1 MTKLKKRNA
10 EIGDYVEVHWVDH
23 CEYED
28 VPLAHESFRLI
39 HFRTLGRLDHI
50 DPEKVHLTRS
60 IQASEDSAKNIVLI
74 IGRGMITK
82 IELFE
87 RAGEALLPP

>member
-1 MTKLKKRNA
+1 MSKPKKRTA

-39 HFRTLGRLDHI
+39 KFRTLGRLDHI
-50 DPEKVHLTRS
+50 DHEKLHLTRS
-60 IQASEDSAKNIVLI
+60 VQDSEDSAKNIVLI
-74 IGRGMITK
+74 VGRGMVTK
-82 IELFE
+82 LDLYEHV
-87 RAGEALLPP
+87 GEVNLPE